1 VANPKTISKPVGKRS
16 ARKAVAS
23 SILREIAAGIVLACL
38 SVPICVAAG
47 VLVYTPFGGS
57 YVAQGALA
65 GLFCAVVGGVA
76 GAIFRRSSFVTTIP
90 TTPIA
95 LVQASSVSA
104 LLASIGDAD
113 LVALALPIM
122 VLMVAAWQLL
132 FGLTGLS
139 RIIKFTPY
147 PVLAGFVT
155 GIGLL
160 IVMQQLPVLF
170 GVRSLPELASA
181 FLSFALPNP
190 AIPAF
195 GWSLVAIIVLI
206 GLWLPRVPNLLAGL
220 VIGYVGYH
228 ALLWLAPG
236 MALGPTIGAISIQSI
251 WSWPLIDS
259 DGVRAIWSSN
269 DAIRIVLFGSLTL
282 TLLGTL
288 DTFFALRTAQ
298 LLADI
303 DVTPRRDVIGQG
315 LANAVSAI
323 SGGLVVSTS
332 ISLSTANYRSGGRSR
347 ISTIASG
354 LTLLAGTLLFPSVIF
369 SLPLVVLAAIL
380 VVASL
385 RVFDRW
391 TLSIAREA
399 LFAKLR
405 ADRGRAR
412 INLLIVTAVLAAT
425 VLGQP
430 VIGAAAG
437 VALSC
442 LVFIAQMSR
451 PVIGRRWS
459 GDVVHSKR
467 VRTRHDSEVLRR
479 RGGRIKILDLQGVLF
494 FGNSDDLASDMREL
508 EAGADTIILDL
519 HRVSDID
526 TSGATALQQ
535 VATRFRASGKSLLLC
550 GLDEKFEGVL
560 RPVTGKGGV
569 RSFPDRD
576 TALEWAEEKI
586 ISAESSSGSLDIALA
601 ESDLVDQ
608 MTSDEIGILARHLAL
623 ETYPPSAAL
632 CRAGDPADRM
642 WIIKRGSV
650 SVRIGTGRS
659 EKRLASL
666 GPGCSVGEMGL
677 LDHRPRSA
685 DVYADDIVE
694 AYLMSGEAFATLME
708 RHPRIG
714 QAILINFA
722 RQLSQRLRDT
732 SEELRL
738 ASA

>member
-1 VANPKTISKPVGKRS
+1 MASPKTRSKPV
-16 ARKAVAS
+16 APHAAAAS
-23 SILREIAAGIVLACL
+23 VLREISAGILLACL
-38 SVPICVAAG
+38 SLPLCVAAG
-47 VLVYTPFGGS
+47 VLVYAPFGSS
-57 YVAQGALA
+57 YVAQGAVA
-65 GLFCAVVGGVA
+65 GLFCAVAGGIA
-76 GAIFRRSSFVTTIP
+76 AAIFRSSSFVTTLP
-90 TTPIA
+90 STPAA
-95 LVQASSVSA
+95 LVLASSLSA
-104 LLASIGDAD
+104 LLPFIGDVETVT
-113 LVALALPIM
+113 LTLPVI

-132 FGLTGLS
+132 FGLTGIS

-160 IVMQQLPVLF
+160 IVLQQLPMLF
-170 GVRSLPELASA
+170 GVGSMRELVTTLFS
-181 FLSFALPNP
+181 SSLPNP
-190 AIPAF
+190 ATPAF
-195 GWSLVAIIVLI
+195 GCALIVIIVLI
-206 GLWLPRVPNLLAGL
+206 GLRWPRVPNLLAGL
-220 VIGYVGYH
+220 VIGYLGYH
-228 ALLWLAPG
+228 VLHWLAPSLP
-236 MALGPTIGAISIQSI
+236 LGPTIGAISIRSL
-251 WSWPLIDS
+251 WSWPPVDP
-259 DGVRAIWSSN
+259 DAARAILSSW
-269 DAIRIVLFGSLTL
+269 DAIRIALLGSLTL
-282 TLLGTL
+282 ALLGTL

-298 LLADI
+298 HLAGI
-303 DVTPRRDVIGQG
+303 DVTPRRDIIGQG

-332 ISLSTANYRSGGRSR
+332 LALTNANFRGGGRTR
-347 ISTIASG
+347 ISTIVCG
-354 LTLLAGTLLFPSVIF
+354 LTILAGTLLFPSVIF

-380 VVASL
+380 IVVSL

-399 LFAKLR
+399 FLSR
-405 ADRGRAR
+405 VQADRSRAR
-412 INLLIVTAVLAAT
+412 LNLLIVVAVLAAT

-430 VIGAAAG
+430 VIGAAVG

-459 GDVVHSKR
+459 GELVRSKR
-467 VRTRHDSEVLRR
+467 VRGRHHGEILRR
-479 RGGRIKILDLQGVLF
+479 HGGRIKILDLQGVLF
-494 FGNSDDLASDMREL
+494 FGNSDDLASDIRTL
-508 EAGADTIILDL
+508 EEGTETLILDL
-519 HRVSDID
+519 YRVSDID

-535 VATRFRASGKSLLLC
+535 VAGRFRARGKSLVLC

-560 RPVTGKGGV
+560 RPVIGGKAAV
-569 RSFPDRD
+569 PSFRDRD
-576 TALEWAEEKI
+576 TALEWAEERVL
-586 ISAESSSGSLDIALA
+586 SAESSEGSLIEIGLA
-601 ESDLVDQ
+601 ESDLADK
-608 MTSDEIGILARHLAL
+608 MSADEIAILARHLEV

-632 CRAGDPADRM
+632 CRAGDAADRM

-677 LDHRPRSA
+677 LDRRPRSA
-685 DVYADDIVE
+685 DVYADDHVE
-694 AYLMSGEAFATLME
+694 AYLMSSEAFTALME
-708 RHPRIG
+708 KHPRIG